1 MTPERSLLHTESTRK
16 VYFVL
21 AIAVAALLSG
31 WHSGYFGFGGAK
43 KVSAGPRLVKFEPL
57 GEMGGEMCEWVPASE
72 SGTLMAALEPQGT
85 AQGART
91 GQVPAAEAESKRS
104 PVRVIQDQY
113 AVYSSVTVDPIRNE
127 VVMADENTFSI
138 LVYDRLTNTPAQAT
152 MSEPKRLIKGPSTGL
167 EFQCGIYIDPKSGD
181 IYAVNNDTQGEMPIF
196 SNDAKGNA
204 EPIRSLVTPH
214 TTFGIA
220 VDEDKEE
227 MFFTIQDDA
236 AIVVFNKMAKDHQ
249 PPLRYIQ
256 GERTQLADPHG
267 MALDAKNGLLFVT
280 NYGSVS
286 VHKGPPTLPRM
297 TYGRRGDNMET
308 WPISRFYAIP
318 GSGKFVPPS
327 ITVYPKD
334 GKGDIAPLRVIQGPR
349 TQLNWPTGIAYDP
362 KRNEIF
368 IANDTGDSVLVFD
381 ANANGN
387 VAPKRVLK
395 GQKSM
400 IKYPVGLFVDT
411 VHDELWTANFGNHTV
426 TVHKPDAQGDTPPLR
441 LIRSAPAD
449 APTPAMGNPHPVAFD
464 SKREE
469 ILVPN

>member
-1 MTPERSLLHTESTRK
+1 MTPRRF
-16 VYFVL
+16 YFIL
-21 AIAVAALLSG
+21 AIAGAVLLSG
-31 WHSGYFGFGGAK
+31 WHMGYFGLWGAEPI
-43 KVSAGPRLVKFEPL
+43 SAGPRLVKFEPL
-57 GEMGGEMCEWVPASE
+57 GEMGGLMCEWPESP
-72 SGTLMAALEPQGT
+72 SGTLMAAPEPQG
-85 AQGART
+85 AGQGART
-91 GQVPAAEAESKRS
+91 AQPSPAEAASKR
-104 PVRVIQDQY
+104 PPARVIQDRY
-113 AVYSSVTVDPIRNE
+113 VVYSSVAVDPVRNE

-138 LVYDRLTNTPAQAT
+138 LVYDRETNTPARAA
-152 MSEPKRLIKGPSTGL
+152 MSEPKRLIKGPATGL
-167 EFQCGIYIDPKSGD
+167 EYQCGIYIDPKSGD
-181 IYAVNNDTQGEMPIF
+181 IYAVNNDTQGNMPIF
-196 SNDAKGNA
+196 TNDAKGNVA
-204 EPIRSLVTPH
+204 PARSLTTPH

-220 VDEDKEE
+220 VDEEKSE
-227 MFFTIQDDA
+227 MFLTIQDDA
-236 AIVVFNKMAKDHQ
+236 AIVVFNKMAKDREA
-249 PPLRYIQ
+249 PLRYIQ
-256 GERTQLADPHG
+256 GERTQMADPHG
-267 MALDAKNGLLFVT
+267 LALDQKNGLLFVT

-297 TYGRRGDNMET
+297 TYGRRGDNLET

-334 GKGDIAPLRVIQGPR
+334 GRGDVAPLRVIQGPK

-381 ANANGN
+381 ANANGD
-387 VAPKRVLK
+387 VAPRRVLK
-395 GQKSM
+395 GPKSL
-400 IKYPVGLFVDT
+400 IKYPVGLFIDT

-426 TVHKPDAQGDTPPLR
+426 TVHKPDAQGDTAPLR
-441 LIRSAPAD
+441 LIRSAPVD

>member
-1 MTPERSLLHTESTRK
+1 MTPQRLLLHTESTRK

-21 AIAVAALLSG
+21 AMAGAVLLSG
-31 WHSGYFGFGGAK
+31 WHWGYFGFGGAEQ
-43 KVSAGPRLVKFEPL
+43 VSAGPRLVKFEPL
-57 GEMGGEMCEWVPASE
+57 GELGGAMCEWVPASE
-72 SGTLMAALEPQGT
+72 SGTLMAALEPQDT

-91 GQVPAAEAESKRS
+91 AQVPAAEAASKRS

-196 SNDAKGNA
+196 SNDAKGNVA
-204 EPIRSLVTPH
+204 PIRSLVTPH

-286 VHKGPPTLPRM
+286 VHKGPSTLPRM
-297 TYGRRGDNMET
+297 TYGRRGDNLET

-400 IKYPVGLFVDT
+400 IKYPVGLYIDT
-411 VHDELWTANFGNHTV
+411 VHDELWTANFGNHAV

-441 LIRSAPAD
+441 LIRSAPAS

>member
-1 MTPERSLLHTESTRK
+1 M
-16 VYFVL
+16 
-21 AIAVAALLSG
+21 LSG
-31 WHSGYFGFGGAK
+31 WHTGYFGLGGAEP
-43 KVSAGPRLVKFEPL
+43 VSAGPRLVKFEPL
-57 GEMGGEMCEWVPASE
+57 ETPAMLCEWPESP
-72 SGTLMAALEPQGT
+72 SGTLMASLEPQGA

-91 GQVPAAEAESKRS
+91 AQLSPAEAASKR
-104 PVRVIQDQY
+104 PPARVIQDRY
-113 AVYSSVTVDPIRNE
+113 AVFSSVAVDPIRNE
-127 VVMADENTFSI
+127 VVMADENMFSI
-138 LVYDRLTNTPAQAT
+138 LVYDRETNTPARAT
-152 MSEPKRLIKGPSTGL
+152 MSEPKRLIQGPDTGL
-167 EFQCGIYIDPKSGD
+167 EFQCGVYIDPKSGD

-196 SNDAKGNA
+196 ANDAKGNSA
-204 EPIRSLVTPH
+204 PKRSLLTPH

-220 VDEDKEE
+220 VDEAKEE

-236 AIVVFNKMAKDHQ
+236 AIVVFNKMAKDREA
-249 PPLRYIQ
+249 PLRYIQ
-256 GERTQLADPHG
+256 GERTQMADPHG
-267 MALDAKNGLLFVT
+267 LALDAKNGLLFVT

-286 VHKGPPTLPRM
+286 VHQGPPTLPRM
-297 TYGRRGDNMET
+297 TYGRRGDDKET

-334 GKGDIAPLRVIQGPR
+334 GKGDVPPVRVIQGPK

-381 ANANGN
+381 ASANGD
-387 VAPKRVLK
+387 VAPRRVLK
-395 GQKSM
+395 GPRSL
-400 IKYPVGLFVDT
+400 IKYPVGVFIDV

-426 TVHKPDAQGDTPPLR
+426 TVHKPDAQGDAAPLR
-441 LIRSAPAD
+441 RIRSAPVD